1 VVEDV
6 VIESEVT
13 AGDDINTG
21 ILLDLP
27 VSKTQTLGLG
37 EEVSLG
43 DLAAPVGFS
52 GLLEVTVHTHAGE
65 TEDSG
70 LNHLAGYSCYTVKS
84 RVRGIAA
91 VMLLFQM
98 GQEAGRYPIDI

>member
-1 VVEDV
+1 LPRKGGFFFPPAFTYTEVLDVVEDV

-27 VSKTQTLGLG
+27 VSKTQTLGLS

-43 DLAAPVGFS
+43 DLAAPVCS
-52 GLLEVTVHTHAGE
+52 GKKKT
-65 TEDSG
+65 SISYG
-70 LNHLAGYSCYTVKS
+70 LS
-84 RVRGIAA
+84 
-91 VMLLFQM
+91 
-98 GQEAGRYPIDI
+98 